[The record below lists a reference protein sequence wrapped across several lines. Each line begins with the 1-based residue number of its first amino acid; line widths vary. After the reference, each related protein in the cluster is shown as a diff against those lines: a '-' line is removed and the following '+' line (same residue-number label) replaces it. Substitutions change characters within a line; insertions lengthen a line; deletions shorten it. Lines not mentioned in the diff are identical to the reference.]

1 MEYLIGYEGD
11 AFAFTGD
18 VEEDLLSPPPPPT
31 GGDRGGEEAVGKF
44 LVRAGA
50 DWAVVRS
57 LIDRGQLIEA
67 AYDGRKFYVRRLHAR
82 CDEPRRA

>member
-1 MEYLIGYEGD
+1 M
-11 AFAFTGD
+11 
-18 VEEDLLSPPPPPT
+18 
-31 GGDRGGEEAVGKF
+31 GKF